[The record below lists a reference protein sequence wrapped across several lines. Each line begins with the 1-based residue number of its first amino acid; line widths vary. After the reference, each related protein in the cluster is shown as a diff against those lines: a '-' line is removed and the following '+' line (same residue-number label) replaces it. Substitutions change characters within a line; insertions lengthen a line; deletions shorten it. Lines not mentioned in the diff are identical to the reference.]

1 MKLKSFKYLFGF
13 LILII
18 FTQLKSEEK
27 IDIWKKKSSEKKE
40 VNIEKK
46 EDDIEKNSQRKI
58 VIKPTDTNDEKIQ
71 IENTLINS
79 DEEDKIYG
87 LYDPVCFLLHS
98 CFPKHCNLVLI
109 SLFTCRLF
117 FFRDALLPGLLSPWG
132 RRHAALAVHLTCQNI

>member
-71 IENTLINS
+71 IENTLIYS

-87 LYDPVCFLLHS
+87 LYDPE
-98 CFPKHCNLVLI
+98 KNNLNLRAKREAN
-109 SLFTCRLF
+109 FDFKYPT
-117 FFRDALLPGLLSPWG
+117 
-132 RRHAALAVHLTCQNI
+132 

>member
-27 IDIWKKKSSEKKE
+27 IDIWEKKSSEKKE

-46 EDDIEKNSQRKI
+46 EDDIEKNPQRKI

-87 LYDPVCFLLHS
+87 LYDPE
-98 CFPKHCNLVLI
+98 KNNL
-109 SLFTCRLF
+109 
-117 FFRDALLPGLLSPWG
+117 D
-132 RRHAALAVHLTCQNI
+132 